1 VQGGQAAYLSLFFL
15 ALLLFVITLLSNVV
29 GECSCGAPGSAT
41 RAAVTSHASSVTT
54 GVVRRNLRG
63 TGPHWPSLV
72 FQAFL
77 ALSLLLTL
85 LALLALLVD
94 ILDRGL
100 PLLLE
105 RGTGF
110 LTAPLSSSAERA
122 GVGQALWGTF
132 WIGLIVTVVAFP
144 LGVATA
150 LYLEEYA
157 TPSRLTRL
165 IDINIRNLAG
175 VPSIVY
181 GLLGLALFVGLF
193 KMLGIGNG
201 RNVIAGGLT
210 IAVLVLPVVIIT
222 SAEALRAVPLH
233 IREAGYGVGASRWQV
248 TWELVLPA
256 AFPGILTGIVLSLSR
271 ALGETAPLI
280 LAGAVLARS
289 RAATRTSSSSCS
301 VPTRHCPWSCIAGPR
316 CPRRSSAS
324 WPRRA

>member
-1 VQGGQAAYLSLFFL
+1 
-15 ALLLFVITLLSNVV
+15 
-29 GECSCGAPGSAT
+29 
-41 RAAVTSHASSVTT
+41 VTSHASSVTT

-280 LAGAVLARS
+280 LAGAVLGSFSSGNANVIQQLFGPYTALPMVVYRWTTLPQEEFRQLAAAGMIVLLALTFAANGLAIYLRNRYARS
-289 RAATRTSSSSCS
+289 
-301 VPTRHCPWSCIAGPR
+301 W
-316 CPRRSSAS
+316 
-324 WPRRA
+324 